1 MNYQVKRGEEEF
13 GPYSLSD
20 LQSYV
25 QSGRVT
31 LEDLTKSDGMA
42 DWVPVSE
49 VLGTVPIPVAATA
62 GASNHSV
69 YSAEE
74 EQLRRV
80 NLPPN
85 LPWWILLILSLFTRQ
100 LFNFIWALVQAN
112 WARKLCGSNT
122 PLVLVAMYPAGMIS
136 GLVAVA
142 ISGGQQGI
150 QAIGGLLII
159 AGFIFYVVGI
169 FSIKSAMEGYY
180 NSTENIGMQLSPVM
194 TFFFGIVYFQYH
206 VNDLA
211 RGKKRALSIA

>member
-25 QSGRVT
+25 QSGRVS

-42 DWVPVSE
+42 DWVPVSR

-62 GASNHSV
+62 GASSQSV

-136 GLVAVA
+136 GLVAFA

-150 QAIGGLLII
+150 EAIAGLLII
-159 AGFIFYVVGI
+159 AGFVFYVVGI

-211 RGKKRALSIA
+211 RWKKRAVSIA

>member
-1 MNYQVKRGEEEF
+1 MNYQVKRGEELF

-25 QSGRVT
+25 QSGRIS
-31 LEDLTKSDGMA
+31 LEDLTKSEGMA
-42 DWVPVSE
+42 EWIPVSQ
-49 VLGTVPIPVAATA
+49 VLGTVPIPIAATA
-62 GASNHSV
+62 GAVNNGAS
-69 YSAEE
+69 YADEA
-74 EQLRRV
+74 QPQRV
-80 NLPPN
+80 GLPPN

-136 GLVAVA
+136 GLVALA
-142 ISGGQQGI
+142 IRQPGFQALGPVLIFAGI
-150 QAIGGLLII
+150 
-159 AGFIFYVVGI
+159 IFYIVGI
-169 FSIKSAMEGYY
+169 FNIKSAMEAYY

-194 TFFFGIVYFQYH
+194 TFFFGIVYIQYH

-211 RGKKRALSIA
+211 RGKKQALSIA